1 MKKTKVLI
9 VGCGSIGL
17 RHLQNLLLNNT
28 LELAGLDL
36 SPRAENEVKE
46 ISSEII
52 YFADFDSAAN
62 WNPDLVIVAT
72 PNHLHK
78 ANCLWAFDIGAH
90 VLCEKPLATTVAEGR
105 DIVDAAEKAGKKL
118 GVGFTERFRESINFI
133 IKEATSGNL
142 GRLIGGRAMVGTY
155 NTMLCAKDPKH
166 REETFGSL
174 ILDYV
179 HELDILAA
187 IFGKAKRVECMCNTL
202 ADKELKANPSLAAA
216 IAEYEKGEIV
226 SIHFDYVQHPQ
237 RRFFEIYG
245 DKKTLVYDF
254 QADTLEIYDCQKQGH
269 EVRKFYNVRNEQ
281 FVAEHNDMLNA
292 INSDSKPRITG
303 RDGLK
308 SLEVSGMMLEKLNK

>member
-1 MKKTKVLI
+1 MKTKVLV

-17 RHLQNLLLNNT
+17 RHLQNLLLNNS

-52 YFADFDSAAN
+52 YFNDFDSAAK
-62 WNPDLVIVAT
+62 WQPDLVIVAT

-78 ANCLWAFDIGAH
+78 DNCLWAFDIGAH

-105 DIVDAAEKAGKKL
+105 EIVNAAEKTGKKL
-118 GVGFTERFRESINFI
+118 GVGFTERFRESIDFI

-142 GRLIGGRAMVGTY
+142 GKLIGGRAMVGTY

-166 REETFGSL
+166 RAETFGSL

-187 IFGKAKRVECMCNTL
+187 IFGKTKRVECMCNTL

-254 QADTLEIYDCQKQGH
+254 QTDTLEIYDCEQQGH
-269 EVRKFYNVRNEQ
+269 QVRTFYNVRNEQ

-292 INSDSKPRITG
+292 INADIEPRVPGI
-303 RDGLK
+303 DGLK
-308 SLEVSGMMLEKLNK
+308 SLEVSEMILEKLTK